1 MKAAQTGA
9 AARPGGEQVPLPEEV
24 YQVLVEVVEAMRKA
38 ITLIL
43 RTQRLTTQEA
53 SSASSASGS
62 PEPRHD
68 GQVRLHHP
76 RRADGVLPF
85 EQIETISPRPLLL
98 IAGSEADTLYFS
110 QNAYEK
116 AKEPKELHI
125 IPGATHIDLYYKPE
139 YVPQVA
145 EKLTQFF
152 TKNL

>member
-1 MKAAQTGA
+1 MATLAEVGRQRTRE
-9 AARPGGEQVPLPEEV
+9 ARGEPVRYFALVPDDP
-24 YQVLVEVVEAMRKA
+24 
-38 ITLIL
+38 
-43 RTQRLTTQEA
+43 QEA
-53 SSASSASGS
+53 LNNPSALYREGYVYYT
-62 PEPRHD
+62 
-68 GQVRLHHP
+68 QVAPNPNTMDRFVFTTLG
-76 RRADGVLPF
+76 AQMAFFPF

-139 YVPQVA
+139 YLPQVA